1 MASSFDRER
10 HIKYFAH
17 HLVQLPYPYS
27 SLDTNRLTL
36 VHFAVHALDML
47 KVWDDTATVQRL
59 GLNKAHIIDWIYG
72 LQVTEP
78 AEFAGFKGGSFLGG
92 SFFHCGCGE
101 NTDDNT
107 NDNNN
112 NNNNE
117 ALAPPM
123 DYNHGHIAMTYTALC
138 TLTMLGDD
146 LSRLEKDKILKALKD
161 LQQEDGSFKCIAV
174 GSEQDTRFLFCA
186 CTIAHM
192 LNDWSAV
199 DVDKAVSFVRRC
211 RSFDG
216 AIALLPG
223 QVSTLLYDTVCFG
236 AIQHLCCHSRIV
248 WILGL
253 QN

>member
-1 MASSFDRER
+1 MASVFDRER

-47 KVWDDTATVQRL
+47 GVWDDDATVQTL
-59 GLNKAHIIDWIYG
+59 GLNKQHIIDWIYG

-78 AEFAGFKGGSFLGG
+78 AEFAGFKGGTFLGG
-92 SFFHCGCGE
+92 SFGDS
-101 NTDDNT
+101 NADNV
-107 NDNNN
+107 
-112 NNNNE
+112 
-117 ALAPPM
+117 APR

-146 LSRLEKDKILKALKD
+146 LSRLEKDKILKALKA
-161 LQQEDGSFKCIAV
+161 LQQEDGSFKCISV

-186 CTIAHM
+186 CAIAHM
-192 LNDWSAV
+192 LDDWSPV
-199 DVDKAVSFVRRC
+199 DVDKAVSFVQNC

-223 QVSTLLYDTVCFG
+223 QVCTIQSG
-236 AIQHLCCHSRIV
+236 AISHCGSFCRPVQR
-248 WILGL
+248 
-253 QN
+253 